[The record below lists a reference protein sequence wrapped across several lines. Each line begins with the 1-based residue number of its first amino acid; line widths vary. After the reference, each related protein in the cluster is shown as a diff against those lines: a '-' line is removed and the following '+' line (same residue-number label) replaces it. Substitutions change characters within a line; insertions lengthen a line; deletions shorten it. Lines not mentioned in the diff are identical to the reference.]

1 MLAAL
6 TQLAIAA
13 GTAAV
18 EAVIKLVQKGREREP
33 AEAEAEPEAEQ
44 PPHAGWTDIERQRQ
58 HERSSIAHKV
68 KR

>member
-18 EAVIKLVQKGREREP
+18 EAVAKLIQKGREREP
-33 AEAEAEPEAEQ
+33 AEPEAEQ
-44 PPHAGWTDIERQRQ
+44 PHVMWTDVERQRQ
-58 HERSSIAHKV
+58 QERSAIAHKV
-68 KR
+68 KPPRDGA